1 MDGSTSWAWAN
12 DSVVNQST
20 NALDNARARD
30 SLGITKRDD
39 DMLKISFF
47 LGLVAAP
54 VAAHELWI
62 EPLKYELEAE
72 TKLTAH
78 IVNGQDFAG
87 VQLPF
92 VPRRFVHF
100 VVLSGDKFQKVT
112 SRIGD
117 SPALNQ
123 SPVAK
128 GLNIVAYQAHSQTVG
143 YENWE
148 KFQKFLDHK
157 DLGDQL
163 DNHESRG
170 FPLEDFKEV
179 YSRYSKS
186 LVAVGDGAGSD
197 KQIGLETEI
206 VALTNPYTEDLS
218 SGMKVQ
224 LYYRKDVRADAQ
236 IEVFEKAL
244 DDSVNIFLVRT
255 DADGIA
261 TVPVK
266 AGHDYML
273 DAVVLREPAEQLAAD
288 TGAAWETL
296 WANMTFMAP

>member
-1 MDGSTSWAWAN
+1 
-12 DSVVNQST
+12 
-20 NALDNARARD
+20 
-30 SLGITKRDD
+30 
-39 DMLKISFF
+39 MLKIAFF

-62 EPLKYELEAE
+62 EPLEYELEAK